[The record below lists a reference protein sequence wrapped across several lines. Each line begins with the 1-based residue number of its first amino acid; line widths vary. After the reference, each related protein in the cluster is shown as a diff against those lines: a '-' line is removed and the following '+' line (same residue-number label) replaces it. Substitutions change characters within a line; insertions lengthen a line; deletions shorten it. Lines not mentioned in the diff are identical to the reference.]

1 MGERLRKLLVGL
13 GNPGPEYRAT
23 RHNMGFMVADE
34 FASRNGIVISGRKF
48 EALFGKGLIE
58 GVEVM
63 IVKPLTYMNLSG
75 RSVGRMA
82 DFFQIKGEDV
92 LVVHDDMDLPFGRIR
107 VKEKG
112 GHAGHNGLKSIMESL
127 GGGGFARIRVG
138 IGRPPHAATDHVL
151 GGFTSSER
159 GLLPDIVGMA
169 AEAADGKTYTLPV
182 QHDSS
187 LVDEAVDR
195 AELAVPEVDELGPV
209 LSVVVGR
216 QLTHEIEVL
225 RTIEQP
231 RVEVEGSRIP
241 RLAVVLEVGADS
253 EHEPLPVI
261 LRHHGP
267 GRQKK

>member
-169 AEAADGKTYTLPV
+169 AEAA
-182 QHDSS
+182 
-187 LVDEAVDR
+187 E
-195 AELAVPEVDELGPV
+195 
-209 LSVVVGR
+209 
-216 QLTHEIEVL
+216 
-225 RTIEQP
+225 
-231 RVEVEGSRIP
+231 
-241 RLAVVLEVGADS
+241 AVVLLGPLAAMNRFNNRDVPGEPGGKGAGS
-253 EHEPLPVI
+253 PGNEARTLPKPA
-261 LRHHGP
+261 GTESKK
-267 GRQKK
+267 GRGGEKE